1 MCLCAFL
8 AKVGRWIFPEFP
20 VQATDVSGSLHDHP
34 FQLGCPN
41 VLSLVGNPLSGNECD
56 SPNHAVL
63 VISFLLLVLFT
74 HFILDI
80 KKRRPVSS

>member
-1 MCLCAFL
+1 MCLRIFL

-34 FQLGCPN
+34 FQLRCPN
-41 VLSLVGNPLSGNECD
+41 VFSLVGDPLSGNGCG
-56 SPNHAVL
+56 SPNHALL
-63 VISFLLLVLFT
+63 VISFLFLVLFT